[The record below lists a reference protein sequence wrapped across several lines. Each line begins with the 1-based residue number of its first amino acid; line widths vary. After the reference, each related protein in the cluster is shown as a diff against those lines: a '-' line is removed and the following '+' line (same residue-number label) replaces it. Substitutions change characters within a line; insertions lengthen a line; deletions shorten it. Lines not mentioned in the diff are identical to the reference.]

1 MQAKEKEKHLDSK
14 IAVANENLKDCNS
27 NVTLQRQEL
36 EKLKKDLKNIN
47 AAINAH
53 DETIRTTNQK
63 KGRNLGQDE
72 LKEYNKLREQVNS
85 QTFTESSKLKSLERQ
100 LTCCKESIQRFKS
113 ALENQQQRSQVLLT
127 DKAQYEVRKSKV
139 LISHL

>member
-1 MQAKEKEKHLDSK
+1 LQAKEKEKHLDSK
-14 IAVANENLKDCNS
+14 IAIANENLKDYNS

-47 AAINAH
+47 VAINAH
-53 DETIRTTNQK
+53 DETIRATNQK
-63 KGRNLGQDE
+63 KGRNLGEDE
-72 LKEYNKLREQVNS
+72 LKEYNKLREQINS

-113 ALENQQQRSQVLLT
+113 TLENQQQRSQVLLT
-127 DKAQYEVRKSKV
+127 DKAQYESRKSKV